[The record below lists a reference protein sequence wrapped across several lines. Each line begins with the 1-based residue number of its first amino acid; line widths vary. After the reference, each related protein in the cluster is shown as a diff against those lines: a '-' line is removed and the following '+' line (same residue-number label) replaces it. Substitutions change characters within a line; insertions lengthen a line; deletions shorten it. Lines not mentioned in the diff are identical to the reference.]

1 MQHVRAVVFDAY
13 GTLLDFHAAM
23 ARYAARLG
31 PEWQQISADWRMKQ
45 LEYSWVRSLAGPAH
59 HRDFWH
65 LTEQALVWAA
75 TRHGIHDAALLAD
88 ILMAYRHLDAYADA
102 PVVLRHLRD
111 KGLERAILSNGE
123 PGMLRDA
130 VHTAGLTDL
139 LNAILSVESVGVF
152 KPDPRVYQ
160 LAGKHFGLAASQMA
174 FVSSNPWDAFGA
186 HAFGFKTIWVNRTG
200 QRAEYDLHGKVTE
213 VRDLTALVGLLG
225 L

>member
-1 MQHVRAVVFDAY
+1 MTGVQTCA
-13 GTLLDFHAAM
+13 L
-23 ARYAARLG
+23 
-31 PEWQQISADWRMKQ
+31 PIS
-45 LEYSWVRSLAGPAH
+45 
-59 HRDFWH
+59 
-65 LTEQALVWAA
+65 LVWVA